1 MFSEKELRI
10 KKSSIHLWGIFVILL
25 FFAGFRWDVGID
37 WGSYMGLGENIATII
52 KLEPANLAIK
62 YGLLNCGY
70 YDGGYWL
77 WVMAF
82 ITLFFFFYAIEKI
95 SVMPIFSA
103 ILFIPSR

>member
-70 YDGGYWL
+70 YDGDIGCGLWL
-77 WVMAF
+77 
-82 ITLFFFFYAIEKI
+82 LLHCFFSFMLLRK
-95 SVMPIFSA
+95 SQ
-103 ILFIPSR
+103 